1 MARRHG
7 WSEEQIKNLADF
19 EKRDDFTAGEKAA
32 LRLAER
38 MTRDGHTVDD
48 ELWAELRRHF
58 NGRHFNEGEIIEL
71 AAAIG
76 LFNYF
81 NRFNDALRMEPTK

>member
-1 MARRHG
+1 
-7 WSEEQIKNLADF
+7 
-19 EKRDDFTAGEKAA
+19 
-32 LRLAER
+32 
-38 MTRDGHTVDD
+38 MTRDSHTVDD
-48 ELWAELRRHF
+48 ELWAELR
-58 NGRHFNEGEIIEL
+58 RHFNEGEIIEL